1 MSDQKLHPDTLAIH
15 AGQAFDPRTG
25 AVSFPIF
32 QTSTFAQHSPGE
44 TRGYAYARGDNPT
57 RRALEECLAS
67 IEGARYGVAFASGLA
82 AVNAVISTLKQGDH
96 VIAGRDL
103 YGGSY
108 RLFTKVF
115 AKFGVRF
122 SFVDTSRV
130 ADIEAAIE
138 PSTALLWLETPS
150 NPLLTITDIKTSAA
164 AGHARGLRVLVD
176 NTFATPITQRPLE
189 LGADLV
195 LHSTTKYLN
204 GHGDVIGGAIL
215 TNDPEIDR
223 EVRFLQ
229 NAIGGVPGPQ
239 DSYLILRGLK
249 TLSLRVE
256 RHCQSALKV
265 AEFLSADPRVR
276 RVYYPGLETHPGHE
290 IAARQ
295 QTAFGGIVSFD
306 LGSREEANAFC
317 TSTQLFALAESLGA
331 PRSLVCHPPTM
342 THASV
347 EPEVRKDRGIGDGL
361 VRLSVGLE
369 DARDLIAD
377 LDRALAAA
385 QAVAS
390 AVAKESEAA

>member
-1 MSDQKLHPDTLAIH
+1 MTNPLHPDTLAIH

-25 AVSFPIF
+25 AVAFPIF
-32 QTSTFAQHSPGE
+32 QTSTFAQHAPGE
-44 TRGYAYARGDNPT
+44 SRGYAYARGDNPT
-57 RRALEECLAS
+57 RQALEECLAA

-122 SFVDTSRV
+122 SFVDTSKV

-138 PSTALLWLETPS
+138 PRTKLLWLETPS
-150 NPLLTITDIKTSAA
+150 NPLLTITDIKAAAA
-164 AGHARGLRVLVD
+164 AGRSRGVRVLVD

-215 TNDPEIDR
+215 TSDPEIDR

-256 RHCQSALKV
+256 RHFQSALKV
-265 AEFLSADPRVR
+265 AEFLAADPRVR
-276 RVYYPGLETHPGHE
+276 KVYYPGLKTHPGHE

-306 LGSREEANAFC
+306 LETREQANAFC
-317 TSTQLFALAESLGA
+317 TKTQLFALAESLGA

-361 VRLSVGLE
+361 IRLSVGLE
-369 DARDLIAD
+369 DVRDLIAD
-377 LDRALAAA
+377 IDQALTAAA
-385 QAVAS
+385 AVG
-390 AVAKESEAA
+390 VAPARASEAA